1 MKQKREGAMKIELE
15 KMLKLNQFADDDDIH
30 QMEDEWDDSDET
42 NYEEYTDDYGEFD
55 ERDNY

>member
-42 NYEEYTDDYGEFD
+42 NYEEYTDDSGEFD